1 MAVSSVLRGIEPL
14 LLLEQ
19 LGATFFYASLQMVVK
34 DRSVNASY
42 PNASLSSEESQ
53 QKFISD
59 FYMIYYLI
67 LQVAPILPAVLL
79 AKIGDRR
86 WRKAPVV
93 VPLFGY
99 LQCSLVLLLVVL
111 LRLPLEV
118 MFGAG
123 TLFGLCGSFC
133 AFWSGVMTVTSVG
146 CTAADRSK
154 VLMRM
159 ELLYGLVGVAGNLVS
174 GHLFLFCSSSLGRG
188 TVALIVSALMI
199 LLCLIHA
206 VGLLQVK
213 EIKQE
218 PEENRQALSD
228 DPHIRM
234 EAPAGINKVNMV
246 LLFAAAVLYGI
257 ATNGALDMLGT
268 FVMKQPLNWNA
279 TQLGYGNAA
288 GSVILLTSF
297 LGVVVFR
304 RCVSEIMLILIG
316 MVSFGSGI
324 FFMSFVTATYMFY
337 IARSLNMFSLIP
349 MPTIRSLLSQ
359 QVPASSCGITLTSL
373 QVSLKVAGLA
383 YIPAFTKIYQKT
395 LSWFPGFI
403 FTLSAFL
410 TVLGMIPISIISC
423 RSAQN
428 HLNEKI
434 LKNGGTDINETL
446 QQENVSD
453 TEIV

>member
-1 MAVSSVLRGIEPL
+1 
-14 LLLEQ
+14 
-19 LGATFFYASLQMVVK
+19 MVVK

-42 PNASLSSEESQ
+42 PNASQPTEESQ

-79 AKIGDRR
+79 AKMGDRG
-86 WRKAPVV
+86 WRKAPIV

-99 LQCSLVLLLVVL
+99 FQCSLTLLLVVL
-111 LRLPLEV
+111 FNLPMEV

-123 TLFGLCGSFC
+123 TIFGLSGSFC

-146 CTAADRSK
+146 CTADDRSK
-154 VLMRM
+154 VLMRV
-159 ELLYGLVGVAGNLVS
+159 ELLYGLVGVAANLVS
-174 GHLFLFCSSSLGRG
+174 GHLFLLCSSSLGRG
-188 TVALIVSALMI
+188 TVQLAVSALMFVF
-199 LLCLIHA
+199 CFIH
-206 VGLLQVK
+206 VVVLLQVK

-218 PEENRQALSD
+218 PEEICPALSN
-228 DPHIRM
+228 DPGVRV
-234 EAPAGINKVNMV
+234 EAPAGTNKVNMV
-246 LLFAAAVLYGI
+246 LLFAAAVLYGT
-257 ATNGALDMLGT
+257 ANYGSMDLQGT
-268 FVMKQPLNWNA
+268 FVMKEPLNWNA

-288 GSVILLTSF
+288 SSVIFFTSF

-304 RCVSEIMLILIG
+304 RCVSEIVIILIG
-316 MVSFGSGI
+316 MVSFASGMI
-324 FFMSFVTATYMFY
+324 FMSFVKATYMFY
-337 IARSLNMFSLIP
+337 IARFLNMFELIP
-349 MPTIRSLLSQ
+349 LPTIRSLLSQ

-403 FTLSAFL
+403 FTLSATL
-410 TVLGMIPISIISC
+410 TVLAMIPISIIGC

-428 HLNEKI
+428 H
-434 LKNGGTDINETL
+434 
-446 QQENVSD
+446 QNVTIRRKWWKRHQPHTS
-453 TEIV
+453 T

>member
-1 MAVSSVLRGIEPL
+1 MVLCHQAVSSVLRGIEPL

-19 LGATFFYASLQMVVK
+19 LGSTFFYASLQMVVK

-79 AKIGDRR
+79 AKTGDRR

-123 TLFGLCGSFC
+123 TLFGLFGGFC
-133 AFWSGVMTVTSVG
+133 TFWSGVMTVTSLG
-146 CTAADRSK
+146 STAADRSK

-159 ELLYGLVGVAGNLVS
+159 ELLYGMVGVAGNLVS
-174 GHLFLFCSSSLGRG
+174 GHLFLLCSSSLGRG

-213 EIKQE
+213 VINQDSNDEC
-218 PEENRQALSD
+218 QALSNA
-228 DPHIRM
+228 PSEGTT
-234 EAPAGINKVNMV
+234 EAPLEINKVNV
-246 LLFAAAVLYGI
+246 ALLIAAAMLYVSGHD
-257 ATNGALDMLGT
+257 GAVDMLPT
-268 FVMKQPLNWNA
+268 FTMKDPLNWNA

-288 GSVILLTSF
+288 SSVINITSF

-304 RCVSEIMLILIG
+304 RCVGEIVLILIS
-316 MVSFGSGI
+316 MVSFASGI
-324 FFMSFVTATYMFY
+324 FFMSFVKATYMFY
-337 IARSLNMFSLIP
+337 IARSLNMFALIS

-383 YIPAFTKIYQKT
+383 YVPAFTKIYQKT

-403 FTLSAFL
+403 FTLAATL
-410 TVLGMIPISIISC
+410 TVLGMIPISIVGC
-423 RSAQN
+423 RSPQKN
-428 HLNEKI
+428 LNEKI
-434 LKNGGTDINETL
+434 RRKK
-446 QQENVSD
+446 ENQHHKP
-453 TEIV
+453 